1 MMYNLIEYSDTYQ
14 KPSGCLQ
21 QYYRDGLS
29 DQIVNSKSFELKIK
43 ITEKTPD
50 NDNKKMLKQ
59 QYH

>member
-1 MMYNLIEYSDTYQ
+1 MYNLIEYSDTYQ
-14 KPSGCLQ
+14 KLSGCLW
-21 QYYRDGLS
+21 QYYRDGPS

-59 QYH
+59 

>member
-14 KPSGCLQ
+14 KLSGCLW
-21 QYYRDGLS
+21 QYYRDGRS

-50 NDNKKMLKQ
+50 NDNKKMLK
-59 QYH
+59 